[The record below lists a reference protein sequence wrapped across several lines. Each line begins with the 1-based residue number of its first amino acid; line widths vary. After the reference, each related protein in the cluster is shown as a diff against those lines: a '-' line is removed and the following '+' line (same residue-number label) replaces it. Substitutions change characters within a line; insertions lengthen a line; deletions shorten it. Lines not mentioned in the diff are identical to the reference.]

1 VSLLLK
7 SVEPGDCV
15 RIDIPNRD
23 DPYFQ
28 NHGKRGEIIEI
39 LRDDAGAFTGDER
52 KSYFYRVRLAS
63 GTQADLRWRD
73 LPEQPQ
79 S

>member
-1 VSLLLK
+1 MT
-7 SVEPGDCV
+7 
-15 RIDIPNRD
+15 RISKTTASAEI
-23 DPYFQ
+23 
-28 NHGKRGEIIEI
+28 IIEI